1 MKTTRER
8 RALPALALAGLL
20 TLTACGSPSSGPSDA
35 AEKGGNTS
43 SPADPE
49 SPVSNTPDP
58 GATLE
63 PRGPRAVT
71 PAPGQDGVH
80 PIPFRNKKVNGRT
93 VTLNFYSGVEP
104 CNVLD
109 SVDVEYGQDKII
121 VTLMEGH
128 APNSEDTACIE
139 LAEFKQVTI
148 ELDENPAGRKIV
160 DGAK

>member
-1 MKTTRER
+1 MENRREW

-20 TLTACGSPSSGPSDA
+20 ALTSCGSPSSGPSDA
-35 AEKGGNTS
+35 AGSGGNTS

-58 GATLE
+58 GATVQ
-63 PRGPRAVT
+63 PRGPRVVE
-71 PAPGQDGVH
+71 PVPGQDGVH
-80 PIPFRNKKVNGRT
+80 PIPFRSKKVNGRT

-109 SVDVEYGQDKII
+109 SVDVEYGRDKII

-128 APNSEDTACIE
+128 APDSEDTACIE

-148 ELDENPAGRKIV
+148 ELDEDPAGRKIV